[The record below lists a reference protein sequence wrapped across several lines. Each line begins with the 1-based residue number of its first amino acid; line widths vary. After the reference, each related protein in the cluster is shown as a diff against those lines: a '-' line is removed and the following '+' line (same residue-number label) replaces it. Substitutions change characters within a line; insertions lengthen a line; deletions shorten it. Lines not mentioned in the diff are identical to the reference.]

1 MANSEIAGKLY
12 DMLKIKL
19 GRESHTH
26 TEIINEARNLALLV
40 LHART
45 RTLLKK
51 LLYVMRRTIR

>member
-26 TEIINEARNLALLV
+26 TEIINEARKSCSACFYM
-40 LHART
+40 HGREH
-45 RTLLKK
+45 
-51 LLYVMRRTIR
+51 Y

>member
-26 TEIINEARNLALLV
+26 TEIINEAILSSKTMDFNEHISVSGNLQS
-40 LHART
+40 
-45 RTLLKK
+45 
-51 LLYVMRRTIR
+51 